1 VNQTQ
6 SGDFLKKWGKPLTKG
21 YIPSHVIDWR
31 IQTSH
36 TFDWRIKVVHND
48 ANSHKKIKKFYFY
61 PYETPY
67 RPKYLVFRSK
77 TVLFAYMVSYI
88 FQNTIWISKSSFSQ
102 NFGLNEYHITI
113 EKKFNFLFFN
123 STPEVD
129 GSIPAGADFFCLF
142 PKLKKNFAYA
152 QNLMKN
158 TILKE
163 FFYFDPFL
171 NSYAQKTRF
180 HAQKRVF
187 MLKNAFLCSKT
198 RFHAQKRVFMLKNA
212 FSCSKTRFHAQKR
225 VFMHKNAF

>member
-1 VNQTQ
+1 
-6 SGDFLKKWGKPLTKG
+6 
-21 YIPSHVIDWR
+21 
-31 IQTSH
+31 
-36 TFDWRIKVVHND
+36 
-48 ANSHKKIKKFYFY
+48 
-61 PYETPY
+61 
-67 RPKYLVFRSK
+67 
-77 TVLFAYMVSYI
+77 MVSYI
-88 FQNTIWISKSSFSQ
+88 FQNAIWISKSSFSQ

-113 EKKFNFLFFN
+113 EKRFNFLFFN

-212 FSCSKTRFHAQKR
+212 FSFSRTRFYAQKR
-225 VFMHKNAF
+225 VFMLKNAFLCSKTRFYAQKRVFMLKNAFL

>member
-1 VNQTQ
+1 MM
-6 SGDFLKKWGKPLTKG
+6 L
-21 YIPSHVIDWR
+21 IVI
-31 IQTSH
+31 
-36 TFDWRIKVVHND
+36 
-48 ANSHKKIKKFYFY
+48 KKIKKFIFY

-198 RFHAQKRVFMLKNA
+198 RFHAQKRVFI
-212 FSCSKTRFHAQKR
+212 SKTRFYDYPLT
-225 VFMHKNAF
+225 F

>member
-1 VNQTQ
+1 
-6 SGDFLKKWGKPLTKG
+6 
-21 YIPSHVIDWR
+21 
-31 IQTSH
+31 
-36 TFDWRIKVVHND
+36 
-48 ANSHKKIKKFYFY
+48 
-61 PYETPY
+61 
-67 RPKYLVFRSK
+67 
-77 TVLFAYMVSYI
+77 MVSYI
-88 FQNTIWISKSSFSQ
+88 FQNAIWISKSSFSQ

-180 HAQKRVF
+180 YAQKRVL
-187 MLKNAFLCSKT
+187 MLKNAFLCSKTRFHAKNAFLCTKT

-212 FSCSKTRFHAQKR
+212 FSCSKTRFYAQKR
-225 VFMHKNAF
+225 VFMLKNAFSCSKTRFYAQKRVFMLKNAFL